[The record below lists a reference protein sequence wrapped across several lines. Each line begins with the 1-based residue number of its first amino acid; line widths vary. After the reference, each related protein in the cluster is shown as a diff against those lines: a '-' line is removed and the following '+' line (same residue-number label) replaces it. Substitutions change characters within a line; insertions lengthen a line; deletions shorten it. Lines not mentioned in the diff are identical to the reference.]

1 MVVLNMITTDIGRK
15 VLLGIALLATAGAGT
30 NRATAVARA
39 SGLEQTDDRR
49 VIRMTAERFAFMPSR
64 IVVETGEAIELR
76 IASDDTA
83 HGLRIQGTDVN
94 IVVPKRGLP
103 ETTVTFTAPAPG
115 KYSFECTR
123 LCGAGHNFMRG
134 ELVVRERGQGGK
146 RR

>member
-1 MVVLNMITTDIGRK
+1 MVVLNMSRNDIGRR
-15 VLLGIALLATAGAGT
+15 VALGIALVVTAGAGT
-30 NRATAVARA
+30 NGAQPD
-39 SGLEQTDDRR
+39 SPR
-49 VIRMTAERFAFMPSR
+49 VIRMTAERFTFTPSR
-64 IVVETGEAIELR
+64 IVVETGESIELR

-103 ETTVTFTAPAPG
+103 ETSVMFTAPAPG
-115 KYSFECTR
+115 KYPFECTR

-134 ELVVRERGQGGK
+134 ELVVRERGQGAK